1 MSDHQSIIEFK
12 QLIQSEIGDFFAG
25 LGLVGD
31 ARSPSEM
38 QKDLLENI
46 ERCFAE
52 IEKKWFLFPSQDLVW
67 MTRDEF
73 NHYCAINK
81 MKPVNLDYIKNFAD
95 LERERSKEVLKMAK
109 IAGIQDDEIFF
120 RQDAIE
126 WALLSRGLSREI
138 KKLGGL

>member
-25 LGLVGD
+25 FDQVGEP
-31 ARSPSEM
+31 ATPEEM
-38 QKDLLENI
+38 QTKLHANI
-46 ERCFAE
+46 DRCFAE

-67 MTRDEF
+67 MTREEF

-95 LERERSKEVLKMAK
+95 LERERSNEVLKMAK